1 MRLRAFAGALLLV
14 LCACAR
20 EGTPAVSDGA
30 PAESDTPSAGGAASV
45 ATLDSLD
52 RTVAGIRQGTIDT
65 LVRAIAGAPDSVSE
79 VRLDE
84 MIGDSVQTW
93 YYAGL
98 TVDFVEHRADGIA
111 CRRPGCATGK
121 SVRVGDPAASVSAA
135 YGPGTPHSGDDGE
148 AVVYRDENNCGMS
161 FDLAAGR
168 VSAIRVFCDH
178 S

>member
-14 LCACAR
+14 LGACAR
-20 EGTPAVSDGA
+20 EGIPAVSDGA
-30 PAESDTPSAGGAASV
+30 AAESDTPSVGGGGNASV

-98 TVDFVEHRADGIA
+98 TVDFVEHRADGIT

-121 SVRVGDPAASVSAA
+121 SVRV
-135 YGPGTPHSGDDGE
+135 
-148 AVVYRDENNCGMS
+148 
-161 FDLAAGR
+161 
-168 VSAIRVFCDH
+168 
-178 S
+178 

>member
-1 MRLRAFAGALLLV
+1 MA
-14 LCACAR
+14 
-20 EGTPAVSDGA
+20 
-30 PAESDTPSAGGAASV
+30 DTPSVVGAS
-45 ATLDSLD
+45 ATAAILDSLD
-52 RTVAGIRQGTIDT
+52 RTVAGIPQGTIDT

-98 TVDFVEHRADGIA
+98 TVEFVEHRADGIT

-121 SVRVGDPAASVSAA
+121 RVRVGDPAASVSAA
-135 YGPGTPHSGDDGE
+135 YGPGTPHLGDDGE
-148 AVVYRDENNCGMS
+148 AVIYRDENNCGMS